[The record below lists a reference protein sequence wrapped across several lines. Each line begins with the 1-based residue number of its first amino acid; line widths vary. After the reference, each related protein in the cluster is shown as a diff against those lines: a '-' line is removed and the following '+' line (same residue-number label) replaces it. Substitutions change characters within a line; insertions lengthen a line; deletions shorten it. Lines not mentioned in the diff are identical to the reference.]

1 MLTDLIV
8 IGAKVSSEPSEPRSS
23 EPRSSEPSRGS
34 RLVIPSRNA
43 GMLCAYAAIGAPTP
57 LLGFLIPEKRGL
69 TSD

>member
-8 IGAKVSSEPSEPRSS
+8 IGAKVIGAQVIRAKVLGAKPRLSFCHPVA
-23 EPRSSEPSRGS
+23 ECEDALP
-34 RLVIPSRNA
+34 
-43 GMLCAYAAIGAPTP
+43 YAAIRAPTP